1 MTAPRIAHNCVGQYL
16 IVGLRLN
23 EALRL
28 VFETEGWRWARRL
41 PRGGNYF
48 TEDQALAE
56 QTAARLG
63 LEIHP

>member
-1 MTAPRIAHNCVGQYL
+1 MTRPRIGRNCVGQYL

-23 EALRL
+23 PSLRRELEA
-28 VFETEGWRWARRL
+28 EGWRWARRL

-48 TEDQALAE
+48 IEDDTVAE

-63 LEIHP
+63 LDIRR